1 MLSSRGP
8 TLKSSKSSVRIRAHS
23 VCVAVVSL
31 LTVAAPALAQTS
43 AAPLAWFD
51 MSRFWFLVT
60 LVMLCGAVLA
70 FITLA
75 RRGMKMNVRQIAGL
89 KSVDD
94 AVGRATEMGRPVL
107 FVPGILDMNDIQS
120 IAAVTILER
129 VGKTVAEYDA
139 KIEVP
144 TSKGLV
150 MLAAREAL
158 QSAYAS
164 AGRPENY
171 SADDVYYVTEE
182 QFGYVAHLQ
191 GVMSR
196 ERPAACFYLGG
207 FFAESLILAETGN
220 GIGAIQ
226 IAGTAQPQ
234 QLPFFV
240 AACDYTLIGEE
251 FFAASAYLS
260 GEPDQLGTLKGQDV
274 GKVIVAA
281 GIIIGSVSA
290 TLAEITGS
298 EMLRGFVAFLTERV
312 MS

>member
-1 MLSSRGP
+1 M
-8 TLKSSKSSVRIRAHS
+8 
-23 VCVAVVSL
+23 
-31 LTVAAPALAQTS
+31 
-43 AAPLAWFD
+43 
-51 MSRFWFLVT
+51 
-60 LVMLCGAVLA
+60 CGAVLT

-75 RRGMKMNVRQIAGL
+75 RRGLPMRVRQIAGL
-89 KSVDD
+89 ASVDD
-94 AVGRATEMGRPVL
+94 AVGRATEMGRPCL

-120 IAAVTILER
+120 IAAVTILEH

-139 KIEVP
+139 RIEVP

-150 MLAAREAL
+150 MVAAREAL
-158 QSAYAS
+158 QSAYIS
-164 AGRPENY
+164 AGRPENF

-182 QFGYVAHLQ
+182 QFAYVGHLQ
-191 GVMSR
+191 GVMAR
-196 ERPAACFYLGG
+196 EKPAACFYFGG

-274 GKVIVAA
+274 GKVVVAA
-281 GIIIGSVSA
+281 GIIIGSVAA
-290 TLAEITGS
+290 TWAAITGS
-298 EMLRGFVAFLTERV
+298 SILQRFVTFLTERV

>member
-1 MLSSRGP
+1 
-8 TLKSSKSSVRIRAHS
+8 VRSALT
-23 VCVAVVSL
+23 AATVVL
-31 LTVAAPALAQTS
+31 LTVVPAGAQTDQP
-43 AAPLAWFD
+43 AVAWFD
-51 MSRFWFLVT
+51 TSRFWFLVV
-60 LVMLCGAVLA
+60 LILLCSAVLT
-70 FITLA
+70 FIALA
-75 RRGMKMNVRQIAGL
+75 RRGMPMKVRQIAGL
-89 KSVDD
+89 ASVDE

-139 KIEVP
+139 RIEVP

-150 MLAAREAL
+150 MVAAREAL

-164 AGRPENY
+164 AGRLENY

-191 GVMSR
+191 GLMTR

-274 GKVIVAA
+274 GKVMVAA
-281 GIIIGSVSA
+281 GIIIGSLSA
-290 TLAEITGS
+290 TLAELTGS
-298 EMLRGFVAFLTERV
+298 DLFRGFVAFLTERV

>member
-1 MLSSRGP
+1 MSALP
-8 TLKSSKSSVRIRAHS
+8 
-23 VCVAVVSL
+23 
-31 LTVAAPALAQTS
+31 AAAQTADAS
-43 AAPLAWFD
+43 TAWFD
-51 MSRFWFLVT
+51 WSRIYFLFV
-60 LVMLCGAVLA
+60 LVVLCGAVLA
-70 FITLA
+70 FIVLA
-75 RRGMKMNVRQIAGL
+75 RRGMPMKVRQIAGL
-89 KSVDD
+89 ASVED
-94 AVGRATEMGRPVL
+94 AVGRATEMGRPCL
-107 FVPGILDMNDIQS
+107 FVPGILDMNDIQT

-139 KIEVP
+139 RIEVP
-144 TSKGLV
+144 TSKALV

-164 AGRPENY
+164 AGRPENF

-182 QFGYVAHLQ
+182 QFAYVGHLQ
-191 GVMSR
+191 GVMAR
-196 ERPAACFYLGG
+196 ERPAACFYFGG

-274 GKVIVAA
+274 GKLIVAA
-281 GIIIGSVSA
+281 GIVIGAVAA
-290 TLAEITGS
+290 TLAELTGS
-298 EMLRGFVAFLTERV
+298 DALRGFVTFLTERV

>member
-1 MLSSRGP
+1 VLSSRGP
-8 TLKSSKSSVRIRAHS
+8 TLRSSKSRRRRCARAAL
-23 VCVAVVSL
+23 VLVACAL
-31 LTVAAPALAQTS
+31 VAAPALAQT
-43 AAPLAWFD
+43 AEPPVAWFD
-51 MSRFWFLVT
+51 PTRFWFLIV
-60 LVMLCGAVLA
+60 LVVLCGAVLT

-75 RRGMKMNVRQIAGL
+75 RRGMPMKVRQIAGL
-89 KSVDD
+89 ASVDD

-107 FVPGILDMNDIQS
+107 FVPGILDMNDIQT

-139 KIEVP
+139 TIEVP

-150 MLAAREAL
+150 MVAAREAL

-164 AGRPENY
+164 AGRAENY

-191 GVMSR
+191 GVMAR

-274 GKVIVAA
+274 GKLIVAA
-281 GIIIGSVSA
+281 GILVGSISA
-290 TLAEITGS
+290 TLAELTGS
-298 EMLRGFVAFLTERV
+298 DVLRRFVAFLTERV

>member
-1 MLSSRGP
+1 VHAALLAAGAML
-8 TLKSSKSSVRIRAHS
+8 
-23 VCVAVVSL
+23 
-31 LTVAAPALAQTS
+31 VAAVPAGAQTTEPS
-43 AAPLAWFD
+43 VAWFD
-51 MSRFWFLVT
+51 TTRFWFLIV
-60 LVMLCGAVLA
+60 LLLLCGAVLV
-70 FITLA
+70 FIALA
-75 RRGMKMNVRQIAGL
+75 RRGMPMKVRQIAGL
-89 KSVDD
+89 ASVDE
-94 AVGRATEMGRPVL
+94 AVGRATEMGRPIL

-139 KIEVP
+139 SIQVP

-150 MLAAREAL
+150 MVAAREAL

-191 GVMSR
+191 GLMTR

-274 GKVIVAA
+274 GKLMVAA
-281 GIIIGSVSA
+281 GIIIGTVGA
-290 TLAEITGS
+290 TLAEVTGS
-298 EMLRGFVAFLTERV
+298 TAIRGFVTFLIERV

>member
-1 MLSSRGP
+1 
-8 TLKSSKSSVRIRAHS
+8 VRS
-23 VCVAVVSL
+23 AVTAVTAVL
-31 LTVAAPALAQTS
+31 LAAVPAAAQT
-43 AAPLAWFD
+43 ADPGVAWFD
-51 MSRFWFLVT
+51 TSRFWFLIV
-60 LVMLCGAVLA
+60 LVLLCGAVLT

-75 RRGMKMNVRQIAGL
+75 RRGMPMKVRQIAGL
-89 KSVDD
+89 ASVDE

-139 KIEVP
+139 RIEVP

-150 MLAAREAL
+150 MVAAREAL

-164 AGRPENY
+164 AGRIENY

-191 GVMSR
+191 GLMTR

-274 GKVIVAA
+274 GKVMVAA
-281 GIIIGSVSA
+281 GIILGSISA
-290 TLAEITGS
+290 TLAELTGS
-298 EMLRGFVAFLTERV
+298 DVFRGFVTFLTERV